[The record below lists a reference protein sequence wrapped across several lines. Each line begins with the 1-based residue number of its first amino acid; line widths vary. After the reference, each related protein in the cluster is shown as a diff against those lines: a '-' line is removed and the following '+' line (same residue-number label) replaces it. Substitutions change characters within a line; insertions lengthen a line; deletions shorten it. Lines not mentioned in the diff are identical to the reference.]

1 MSVDIS
7 LYNGD
12 FAIVKSGVEG
22 QGYSYD
28 IVLEDA
34 PVSSTNLLRRSVIT
48 PPKWIA
54 AWAVEEEGVVHL
66 DSRYGDKL
74 YLQLSD
80 PLTYQWISEAYSNVR
95 EAVSYI
101 DDSNLVINSISIAI
115 DSSDGEKSDTANVS
129 INYSVGNEDIVDH
142 LAIGA
147 IHEG

>member
-12 FAIVKSGVEG
+12 FAIIKSGVEG
-22 QGYSYD
+22 QGYTYD

-54 AWAVEEEGVVHL
+54 AWAVEEDGVVHI
-66 DSRYGDKL
+66 DKDYGDKL

-80 PLTYQWISEAYSNVR
+80 PLTYQWISDAYSNVR
-95 EAVSYI
+95 EATSYI
-101 DDSNLVINSISIAI
+101 DDTNLVINSISIAVG
-115 DSSDGEKSDTANVS
+115 SSDGNKSDTANVS
-129 INYSVGNEDIVDH
+129 INYSVGDEDIVDH
-142 LAIGA
+142 LSIGA
-147 IHEG
+147 THES